1 MIPAWFPW
9 IFVGGSLFIALSFLG
24 AKYKDK
30 QYRNMQFLQ
39 DFISGAIFIAFLGV
53 LVPDI
58 FPEFTL
64 PTSLPT
70 LSSSHED
77 FDLQIGPPRLIGK

>member
-9 IFVGGSLFIALSFLG
+9 IFVGGGLFITLSFVG

-64 PTSLPT
+64 PVSFP
-70 LSSSHED
+70 SISPSDE
-77 FDLQIGPPRLIGK
+77 FDLQIGPPRLVGK